1 MVREGEIAKKKVLVI
16 EDDAELSEL
25 IQMRL
30 KQNGYDVLL
39 SQRGDEGV
47 KKAREE
53 RPDLIVL
60 DVFLPHMDGFTALK
74 EIRYGAKASRE
85 VPVIVVTGRAPM
97 MEEMFRM
104 EGATDFMTKPIDIK
118 ALVERIDRLLNKQ
131 SSAK

>member
-1 MVREGEIAKKKVLVI
+1 MANKKILVI

-25 IQMRL
+25 IQLRL
-30 KQNGYDVLL
+30 KQNSYEVVVAL
-39 SQRGDEGV
+39 RGDDGV

-53 RPDLIVL
+53 HPDLIVM

-74 EIRYGAKASRE
+74 EIRFGEKVKGNESLRE
-85 VPVIVVTGRAPM
+85 VPVIVITGRAPM

-118 ALVERIDRLLNKQ
+118 ALVERIDKII
-131 SSAK
+131 KK

>member
-1 MVREGEIAKKKVLVI
+1 MAKKKVLVI

-25 IQMRL
+25 IQIRL
-30 KQNGYDVLL
+30 KHGGYDVVTAA
-39 SQRGDEGV
+39 RGDEGV

-53 RPDLIVL
+53 HPDLIVL

-74 EIRYGAKASRE
+74 EIRYGAKSKSADSIRDI
-85 VPVIVVTGRAPM
+85 PVIVVTGRAPM

-118 ALVERIDRLLNKQ
+118 ALVERIDKIVNKD
-131 SSAK
+131 SSNAS

>member
-1 MVREGEIAKKKVLVI
+1 MTAKKKILVI

-25 IQMRL
+25 IQLRL
-30 KQNGYDVLL
+30 RQGGYDVTA
-39 SQRGDEGV
+39 SPRGDEGV

-53 RPDLIVL
+53 HPDLIVL

-74 EIRYGAKASRE
+74 EIRYGGKSKGKE
-85 VPVIVVTGRAPM
+85 PLKDVPVIVVTGRPPM

-118 ALVERIDRLLNKQ
+118 ALVERIDKLLNKPVN
-131 SSAK
+131 K